1 MITNNQKK
9 RAQEFLNLHHANEML
24 VLPNAWSAGSALV
37 FERQGFKALATTS
50 AGIAYTLGYPDGEDI
65 DIDDL
70 CLVVKQITKRISIP
84 LSVDFERGYGNTIE
98 EIKENVKQVILAGA
112 VGINIEDGL
121 ANGTLANLPDQ
132 IQIIE
137 AISQLKDEM
146 DIPFVINART
156 CAYWLNV
163 ADEENK
169 LAIAI
174 ERGNAFSKA
183 GADCI
188 FIPGPLNEM
197 VVEKLVQE
205 IDAPLNM
212 IANPIFNDFD
222 TMNKIGVK
230 RLSMGSGAVRSVFN
244 HLIKIGDD
252 YKAGQ
257 LDLMT
262 KQPFSYAEANKF
274 FSLS

>member
-1 MITNNQKK
+1 MIDQK
-9 RAQEFLNLHHANEML
+9 AIEFQRLHTAGNCFIMA
-24 VLPNAWSAGSALV
+24 NAWNAGSAVLL
-37 FERQGFKALATTS
+37 EQAGFSAIGTTS

-65 DIDDL
+65 SFDDL

-84 LSVDFERGYGNTIE
+84 LSVDFERGYGKSIE
-98 EIKENVKQVILAGA
+98 EVKENVKKIIWAGA
-112 VGINIEDGL
+112 VGINFEDGL
-121 ANGTLANLPDQ
+121 LNGKLENLEEQ
-132 IQIIE
+132 TKMIK
-137 AISQLKDEM
+137 AISELKEELDL
-146 DIPFVINART
+146 PFVINART

-163 ADEENK
+163 ADEESK

-174 ERGNAFSKA
+174 ERGNAFYKA

-197 VVEKLVQE
+197 VVEILVQE

-230 RLSMGSGAVRSVFN
+230 RLTMGSGAVRSVFN